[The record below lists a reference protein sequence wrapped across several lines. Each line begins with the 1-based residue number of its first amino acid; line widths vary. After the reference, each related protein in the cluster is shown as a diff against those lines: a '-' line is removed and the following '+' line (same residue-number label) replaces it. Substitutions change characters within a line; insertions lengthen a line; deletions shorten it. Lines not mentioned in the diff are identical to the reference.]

1 MQTCQL
7 VEDHAVPRPH
17 PFLGSHKARRAHLA
31 LELSDKVVE
40 LKVVTR
46 GIARKHTPVSTHQSS
61 KHKEPD
67 WYTAAQQVDD

>member
-40 LKVVTR
+40 LKVVTS
-46 GIARKHTPVSTHQSS
+46 GIARKHTPAGMYQSR
-61 KHKEPD
+61 KNEDQIEH
-67 WYTAAQQVDD
+67 